1 MRTIYIFLLF
11 ILSSLVTQAQ
21 FKGIWNGY
29 IDDNEGSG
37 TSGYLI
43 NITDEGDGVVSGET
57 YIYGNS
63 ILKFLGKLDF
73 IGTIEGNG
81 IKIME
86 LKLLINRKPSPI
98 HFICFKDLDLKL
110 TKKDSVSSLIGPW
123 LGDIVNDVQCIPG
136 TAYLY
141 KMNKDSTC
149 AVPIPKYVLDFLN
162 NKRKVDLFL
171 NTELSSPY
179 LIKVKSR
186 LLDVKLIDYD
196 LNDRDIVSVYLNR
209 SLVADRVRIKPKPTV
224 VSVRL
229 NPFIFIQE
237 MIVYAHNLG
246 KIPPNT
252 CMLEVDDGFSV
263 QQVYISSS
271 FQKSAL
277 VYFKYEDPQ

>member
-1 MRTIYIFLLF
+1 MQTIYIFFLLIF
-11 ILSSLVTQAQ
+11 SSLVTQAQ

-110 TKKDSVSSLIGPW
+110 TKK
-123 LGDIVNDVQCIPG
+123 NK
-136 TAYLY
+136 Y
-141 KMNKDSTC
+141 KKFKNK
-149 AVPIPKYVLDFLN
+149 YYQF
-162 NKRKVDLFL
+162 
-171 NTELSSPY
+171 
-179 LIKVKSR
+179 SR
-186 LLDVKLIDYD
+186 LYYICINVHTIYIWLKK
-196 LNDRDIVSVYLNR
+196 R
-209 SLVADRVRIKPKPTV
+209 
-224 VSVRL
+224 
-229 NPFIFIQE
+229 Q
-237 MIVYAHNLG
+237 LG
-246 KIPPNT
+246 
-252 CMLEVDDGFSV
+252 
-263 QQVYISSS
+263 
-271 FQKSAL
+271 
-277 VYFKYEDPQ
+277 